1 MDLAQLTRLAITA
14 SVLLLVFSLGLGATM
29 ADVTHLLRRPVRLAS
44 ALLAMYVVVP
54 SVAAAVAGLFVLPR
68 AVEVTL
74 LAMAV
79 SPVPPILPGKQL
91 RLGGRERY
99 VYGLLVAASV
109 AGILLLPLGIAV
121 LGRLFHRATHRG
133 VLDAAKLGRVTV
145 LLPRVAG
152 VAVHHL
158 APERAER
165 AATWASRLGTVLLLA
180 GLVPIVVTVWPGI
193 VFLVGTGAVVAIAAV
208 VAAAL
213 VAGHWLGGPDPDD
226 RTALAI
232 AASMR
237 HPGIA
242 LAIAGVN
249 FPQETLVPATVV
261 LFLLVNAIVTVPYGA
276 WRRRRH
282 PEGEGRAGPSRRAP

>member
-14 SVLLLVFSLGLGATM
+14 SILLLVFGLGLGATM

-44 ALLAMYVVVP
+44 ALLAMYAVVP
-54 SVAAAVAGLFVLPR
+54 GVAAAVAGLFALPR

-91 RLGGRERY
+91 RLGGRVHY

-109 AGILLLPLGIAV
+109 AGILLVPLAIEV
-121 LGRLFHRATHRG
+121 LGRLFHHEAHIG
-133 VLDAAKLGRVTV
+133 ILVVAKLVGVTV
-145 LLPRVAG
+145 LLPLVAG

-193 VFLVGTGAVVAIAAV
+193 
-208 VAAAL
+208 
-213 VAGHWLGGPDPDD
+213 
-226 RTALAI
+226 
-232 AASMR
+232 
-237 HPGIA
+237 
-242 LAIAGVN
+242 
-249 FPQETLVPATVV
+249 
-261 LFLLVNAIVTVPYGA
+261 
-276 WRRRRH
+276 
-282 PEGEGRAGPSRRAP
+282 